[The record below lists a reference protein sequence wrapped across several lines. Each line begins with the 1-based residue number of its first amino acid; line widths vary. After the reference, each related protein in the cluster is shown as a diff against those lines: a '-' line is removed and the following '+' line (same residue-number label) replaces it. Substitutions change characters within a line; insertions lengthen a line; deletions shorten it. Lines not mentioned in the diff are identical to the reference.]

1 MGRATPA
8 VVLPLNIAP
17 LLAAAATVAAGRP
30 VVGLRAVRSL
40 RWVPA
45 AIPAGAEVTVTERRP
60 GHVDVVAP
68 GYGRGVVLLG
78 APGRGWSGVAGE
90 PAASGGE
97 GAALDVHAHDGR
109 GLHGTVRADDG
120 PALVE
125 VAARALA
132 WWAEA
137 TDDTVVAVPARIEAM
152 DLTGPTPAP
161 GERLG
166 CVARVVDA
174 GDAADAD
181 VRGSVELMSD
191 GAVRARLDGVVVHR
205 LPLPEA
211 LRPALR
217 APERTPLAE
226 RREGYCLMRGPWP
239 SSAVR
244 DVVMHLYLH
253 PSEWERYDALTP
265 NAQQGWALGRVAVKD
280 AVRRCLWEHGAG
292 PIHPQ
297 TVRVENDADG
307 RPWARGPDGVVRP
320 VSVAHRHSLAVASV
334 AVEGV
339 DAGIDV
345 ELIEPRAESFV
356 RVSMTDGEL
365 ALRRDQAVDEWVTR
379 LWTIKE
385 AVAKAAGTGLQG
397 RPRAFVVEE
406 VDGDWARIGE
416 RWVHTTRE
424 EEFVVSTVRLR

>member
-8 VVLPLNIAP
+8 VALPMNIAP
-17 LLAAAATVAAGRP
+17 LVAAAATVAAGRP

-45 AIPAGAEVTVTERRP
+45 DIPATAEVTATEREP

-78 APGRGWSGVAGE
+78 APGRGWSGGEGGVAT
-90 PAASGGE
+90 PAGSE
-97 GAALDVHAHDGR
+97 GAALDIHAHDHR
-109 GLHGTVRADDG
+109 GLHGTVRAADG

-137 TDDTVVAVPARIEAM
+137 ADDTVAAVPARIDAV
-152 DLTGPTPAP
+152 DLIGPTPAP

-166 CVARVVDA
+166 CVARVVEA
-174 GDAADAD
+174 GDAD
-181 VRGSVELMSD
+181 VRGSVELLRD
-191 GAVRARLDGVVVHR
+191 GAVAARLDGVVVRR
-205 LPLPEA
+205 LPVPEA
-211 LRPALR
+211 LRPVLR
-217 APERTPLAE
+217 SPDRVTLAE
-226 RREGYCLMRGPWP
+226 PREGYCLVRGPWP

-244 DVVMHLYLH
+244 DLFMRLYLH
-253 PSEWERYDALTP
+253 ASEWARYEALTP

-280 AVRRCLWEHGAG
+280 AVRQCLWKHGAG
-292 PIHPQ
+292 PVHPQ
-297 TVRVENDADG
+297 AVRVENDASG
-307 RPWARGPDGVVRP
+307 RPWARGPEGVVRP

-345 ELIEPRAESFV
+345 ELVEPRADSFV
-356 RVSMTDGEL
+356 RVSMTEGEL
-365 ALRRDQAVDEWVTR
+365 ALRRDQAMDEWVTR

-385 AVAKAAGTGLQG
+385 AAAKAAGTGLQG

-416 RWVHTTRE
+416 RWVRTTRE
-424 EEFVVSTVRLR
+424 EEFVVSTVRVR